1 MDSNTLQDTLD
12 QLLQKK
18 ETIQTTL
25 QEFQEI
31 DGLSQLLVHKQ
42 SEIDLQKSKQETFQ
56 AKLSSKDQQR
66 EHLTTQLRVLEN
78 NQREHFLQQHSHEK
92 QRITDAIQ
100 SIGEKQA
107 LLDSQK
113 KSLQE
118 RINHLEQQLQTKQVY
133 KCELINDQPCPFIG
147 QIISLSENKH

>member
-1 MDSNTLQDTLD
+1 MDSNTLQDILD

-31 DGLSQLLVHKQ
+31 DTLSQLLVQKQ
-42 SEIDLQKSKQETFQ
+42 SEIDLQKSKQEIFQ

-66 EHLTTQLRVLEN
+66 EHLTTQLRALEN
-78 NQREHFLQQHSHEK
+78 SQREHFLQQYSHEK
-92 QRITDAIQ
+92 QRIIDAIQ

-107 LLDSQK
+107 LLESQK
-113 KSLQE
+113 KSLS
-118 RINHLEQQLQTKQVY
+118 IVAGTPLLYCNL
-133 KCELINDQPCPFIG
+133 P
-147 QIISLSENKH
+147 

>member
-1 MDSNTLQDTLD
+1 MDSNTLQDILD

-78 NQREHFLQQHSHEK
+78 NQREHFLQQQSHEK

-100 SIGEKQA
+100 SIGDQKQP
-107 LLDSQK
+107 SQ
-113 KSLQE
+113 
-118 RINHLEQQLQTKQVY
+118 
-133 KCELINDQPCPFIG
+133 
-147 QIISLSENKH
+147 